1 MDRSTIISAII
12 NNKEHLNRIGVRSLG
27 LFGSLARNEAA
38 TVSDV
43 DLLVE
48 LEEPVTFERY
58 MDVRIFLEDLL
69 QCKVDLVIKDVVRE
83 PIRPYIEK
91 DLIRVA

>member
-1 MDRSTIISAII
+1 M
-12 NNKEHLNRIGVRSLG
+12 GVRSLG
-27 LFGSLARNEAA
+27 LFGSLARNEAT

-48 LEEPVTFERY
+48 LDEPVTFDRY

-69 QCKVDLVIKDVVRE
+69 QCKVDLVIRDVVRE

>member
-1 MDRSTIISAII
+1 MDRSTIINAIKS
-12 NNKEHLNRIGVRSLG
+12 NQKHLNRMGVRSLG
-27 LFGSLARNEAA
+27 LFGSLARNEAT

-48 LEEPVTFERY
+48 LEEPVTFDRY

-69 QCKVDLVIKDVVRE
+69 QCKVDLVIRDVVRE